1 MVRSARNIAVAV
13 LVAGIAI
20 TSPIHGSS
28 MYSGEPATRQ
38 DPSAASW
45 AANFGAFDW
54 LFSILH
60 RTWAKTGSTLDP
72 NGAAN
77 SSQPSTPSAG
87 STLDPNG
94 SQPSSPSNGSTLD
107 PSGSKSRHL
116 RFTGSASTHT
126 PLPN

>member
-28 MYSGEPATRQ
+28 MFSGEPAAPQ
-38 DPSAASW
+38 DTNAASW
-45 AANFGAFDW
+45 SANFGAFDW
-54 LFSILH
+54 LFSLLH
-60 RTWAKTGSTLDP
+60 RTWAK
-72 NGAAN
+72 
-77 SSQPSTPSAG
+77 AG

-94 SQPSSPSNGSTLD
+94 GSNASPSNGSTLDPGSQPPSPSAGSTLD

-116 RFTGSASTHT
+116 RFTGSASTHP